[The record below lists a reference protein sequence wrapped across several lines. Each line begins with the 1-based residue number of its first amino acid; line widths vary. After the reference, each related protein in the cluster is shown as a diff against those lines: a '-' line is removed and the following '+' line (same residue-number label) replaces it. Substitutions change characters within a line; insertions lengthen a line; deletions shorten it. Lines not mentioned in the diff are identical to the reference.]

1 MSDPV
6 IGVDV
11 GASTISA
18 GLVTPDG
25 TVEDTVQARSDVPG
39 TAAAT
44 ILTLVERLL
53 ARAAA
58 RSQRVRG
65 IGVGL
70 PGLVD
75 VEKGV
80 MRPTDGHWMS
90 ELAGMP
96 LARLIG
102 ERTGLAVFA
111 DNDVNALALA
121 EWTWGLGRGVS
132 SLVIVAVGTGIG
144 GGIVINGGL
153 LRGSLNTAGEIG
165 HMAVSLDGPRCVCG
179 ALGCL
184 TSYLSGRLIPER
196 ARERLAA
203 HPGSAVLARAGG
215 DPARIDA
222 QGVFAAAAAGDA
234 LAREVVDQACEAL
247 AMVLGGVANLLN
259 PDVVVLTGGVAASLA
274 GLREDLLGRMRR
286 RTLPAVLDTTTLHIR
301 PADKRHTVRGGAAL
315 VLYELTRRRSA

>member
-25 TVEDTVQARSDVPG
+25 TVEATVQARSDAPG

-53 ARAAA
+53 AEAAA
-58 RSQRVRG
+58 RRVRVAG
-65 IGVGL
+65 IGLGL

-90 ELAGMP
+90 ELAGVP

-144 GGIVINGGL
+144 GGIVVNGGL

-165 HMAVSLDGPRCVCG
+165 HLAVSVDGPRCVCG
-179 ALGCL
+179 GVGCL

-234 LAREVVDQACEAL
+234 LARLVVDQACEAL
-247 AMVLGGVANLLN
+247 AMGLGGLANLLN
-259 PDVVVLTGGVAASLA
+259 PDVIVLTGGVAASLTT
-274 GLREDLLGRMRR
+274 LREDLLARMRR
-286 RTLPAVLDTTTLHIR
+286 RTLSAVLDATVLHVR

-315 VLYELTRRRSA
+315 VLYELHRRRGA